1 MHTRAP
7 ATGGR
12 CRTSVISVGRTDPL
26 ELARKT
32 SNQQTDGDGGREV
45 LLARGGGKRRATDGK
60 SDRGGKKKGTQPN
73 SLIIFTPNAARAPF
87 FRVMYLQE
95 RCAAPE
101 NMNVARAP
109 A

>member
-32 SNQQTDGDGGREV
+32 SNQQTDSDGGREF
-45 LLARGGGKRRATDGK
+45 LLPRGGGEE
-60 SDRGGKKKGTQPN
+60 SNRGGKKKETQPN
-73 SLIIFTPNAARAPF
+73 SLIIFTPNAARGPF

>member
-1 MHTRAP
+1 MEGERFFWRVG
-7 ATGGR
+7 GGR
-12 CRTSVISVGRTDPL
+12 
-26 ELARKT
+26 
-32 SNQQTDGDGGREV
+32 
-45 LLARGGGKRRATDGK
+45 KRRATDGK
-60 SDRGGKKKGTQPN
+60 SDRGEKKKGTQPN

>member
-1 MHTRAP
+1 MHTRVP

-45 LLARGGGKRRATDGK
+45 LLARGGGERGERQTERAIEGE
-60 SDRGGKKKGTQPN
+60 KKGDAT
-73 SLIIFTPNAARAPF
+73 
-87 FRVMYLQE
+87 E
-95 RCAAPE
+95 
-101 NMNVARAP
+101 
-109 A
+109 